1 MRKAF
6 TIIELL
12 VVMALIALLAGSGA
26 AISLSSG
33 RKKAV
38 EGAAEDLASAMRQAR
53 DYAQAGKKDASCV
66 ALLDGWQVVVD
77 SSGYTVQGKCGGT
90 YFGNPKKNFS
100 NGVSATAGTGTVFF
114 NPLSLG
120 TNITGNLTI
129 TLSASGYTKTVIVTQ
144 NGEVSVP

>member
-6 TIIELL
+6 TLIELM
-12 VVMALIALLAGSGA
+12 VVMALVALMAGSGA

-38 EGAAEDLASAMRQAR
+38 EGAAENLASAMRQAR
-53 DYAQAGKKDASCV
+53 DYAQAGKKDASCGTV
-66 ALLDGWQVVVD
+66 LLDGWQVVVD

-90 YFGNPKKNFS
+90 TFGNPKKNFS
-100 NGVSATAGTGTVFF
+100 NGVISTSGSVFF

-120 TNITGNLTI
+120 AVLSGVPF
-129 TLSASGYTKTVIVTQ
+129 TLSANGYTKTVTVTK
-144 NGEVSVP
+144 NGEVSVQ

>member
-6 TIIELL
+6 TLIELM
-12 VVMALIALLAGSGA
+12 VVMALIALMAGSGA

-38 EGAAEDLASAMRQAR
+38 EGAAEDLATAMRQAR
-53 DYAQAGKKDASCV
+53 DYVQAGKKDASC
-66 ALLDGWQVVVD
+66 AAPLDGWQVKVEVD
-77 SSGYTVQGKCGGT
+77 GYTVQGKCGGT

-100 NGVSATAGTGTVFF
+100 NGVTSTSGSVFF

-120 TNITGNLTI
+120 AVLTGVPF
-129 TLSASGYTKTVIVTQ
+129 TLSSNSYTKTVTVTG